1 MRPLLPTPSGS
12 YRQTSE
18 RHEDSMNDVSPIAYD
33 TLRLDGERIM
43 LIGGAGFI
51 GHHLALECRQKGA
64 EVLVVDNMQIN
75 NIVKVV
81 SDSSLDELRRRL
93 YIQFLLDRF
102 SMLRENGIQ
111 IENIDARQMA
121 ELTGAF
127 NDFQPTKAVHLSA
140 ISSAVT
146 ANHVP
151 GLAYDLQISTLRNL
165 LELCRLKNSS
175 CSQVAFMSSSTV
187 YGDFEKESVNETTR
201 PSPRGVYANGKY
213 IGERMVREAKS
224 LYGIDYTIVRPSALY
239 GVRCVSG
246 RVTQKFIE
254 NALLG
259 KPLLLEGGGDGR
271 LDFTN
276 VADLVEG
283 IVRALVLPGGRSRTF
298 NITYGN
304 SRTIAELAAI
314 VKDVVP
320 SVKFEERP
328 PAPEKP
334 RRGTL
339 EMSRAKEYL
348 GFVPSRDLDTAYR
361 AYCLWYVQQWARAQ
375 TSIA

>member
-1 MRPLLPTPSGS
+1 MT
-12 YRQTSE
+12 
-18 RHEDSMNDVSPIAYD
+18 DASPILYD
-33 TLRLDGERIM
+33 TVRLDGERVM
-43 LIGGAGFI
+43 LVGGAGFI
-51 GHHLALECRQKGA
+51 GHHLALECRRKGA

-81 SDSSLDELRRRL
+81 SDPSLDETRRRL
-93 YIQFLLDRF
+93 YVNFLLDRF
-102 SMLRENGIQ
+102 SLLRESGIK
-111 IENIDARQMA
+111 IDNVDARQMA
-121 ELTGAF
+121 ELTGSF
-127 NDFQPTKAVHLSA
+127 NEFQPTKAVHLSA

-146 ANHVP
+146 ANQVP
-151 GLAYDLQISTLRNL
+151 GLAYDLQITTIRNL

-175 CSQVAFMSSSTV
+175 CNQVAFMSSSTV
-187 YGDFEKESVNETTR
+187 YGDFEGASVDETVR

-213 IGERMVREAKS
+213 IGERMMREAQS

-239 GVRCVSG
+239 GIRCVSG

-271 LDFTN
+271 LDFTH
-276 VADLVEG
+276 VDDLVEG
-283 IVRALVLPGGRSRTF
+283 IVRALALPGGRGRTF

-314 VKDVVP
+314 VKEAVP
-320 SVKFEERP
+320 QAKLEDRP

-334 RRGTL
+334 KRGTL
-339 EMSRAKEYL
+339 EMGRAREFL

-361 AYCLWYVQQWARAQ
+361 SYCQWYVQQWARAAQ
-375 TSIA
+375 

>member
-1 MRPLLPTPSGS
+1 
-12 YRQTSE
+12 
-18 RHEDSMNDVSPIAYD
+18 
-33 TLRLDGERIM
+33 
-43 LIGGAGFI
+43 
-51 GHHLALECRQKGA
+51 
-64 EVLVVDNMQIN
+64 MQIN

-81 SDSSLDELRRRL
+81 SDPTLDDVRRRL
-93 YIQFLLDRF
+93 YINFLLDRF
-102 SMLRENGIQ
+102 TLLRDNGIK

-127 NDFQPTKAVHLSA
+127 NEFQPTRAVHLAA

-146 ANHVP
+146 ANQMP
-151 GLAYDLQISTLRNL
+151 GLAYDLQITSLRNL
-165 LELCRLKNSS
+165 LELCRLKNST
-175 CSQVAFMSSSTV
+175 CNQVAFMSSSTV
-187 YGDFEKESVNETTR
+187 YGDFENDSVDETTR

-239 GVRCVSG
+239 GIRCVSG

-254 NALLG
+254 NALMG

-276 VADLVEG
+276 VADLAEG
-283 IVRALVLPGGRSRTF
+283 IVRALGLPGGRSRTF
-298 NITYGN
+298 NMTFGN

-314 VKDVVP
+314 VKEVVP
-320 SVKFEERP
+320 EVRLEVRP

-334 RRGTL
+334 KRGTL
-339 EMSRAKEYL
+339 QMGRAREFL
-348 GFVPSRDLDTAYR
+348 GFVPSRDLSVGYR
-361 AYCLWYVQQWARAQ
+361 EYCQWYVEQWRRAENR
-375 TSIA
+375 SNIL

>member
-1 MRPLLPTPSGS
+1 M
-12 YRQTSE
+12 SE
-18 RHEDSMNDVSPIAYD
+18 ASPIPYD
-33 TLRLDGERIM
+33 TIRLDGQRVM

-51 GHHLALECRQKGA
+51 GHHLALECRQRGA

-81 SDSSLDELRRRL
+81 SDAALDKTRRRL
-93 YIQFLLDRF
+93 YINFLLDRF
-102 SMLRENGIQ
+102 SLLRENGIK
-111 IENIDARQMA
+111 IDNIDARQMA

-127 NDFQPTKAVHLSA
+127 NEFQPTKAVHLSA

-146 ANHVP
+146 ANQVP
-151 GLAYDLQISTLRNL
+151 GLAYDLQITTLRNL

-175 CSQVAFMSSSTV
+175 CNQVAFMSSSTV
-187 YGDFEKESVNETTR
+187 YGDFEGDSVDETVR
-201 PSPRGVYANGKY
+201 PRPRGVYANGKY
-213 IGERMVREAKS
+213 IGERMMREVKD
-224 LYGIDYTIVRPSALY
+224 LHGIDYTIVRPSALY
-239 GVRCVSG
+239 GIRCVSG

-254 NALLG
+254 NALMG
-259 KPLLLEGGGDGR
+259 KPLFLEGGGDGR

-298 NITYGN
+298 NITYGR

-320 SVKFEERP
+320 GVKLEERP

-334 RRGTL
+334 KRGTL
-339 EMSRAKEYL
+339 EMGRAREFL
-348 GFVPSRDLDTAYR
+348 GFVPSRSLDEAYR
-361 AYCLWYVQQWARAQ
+361 TYCQWYAQQWARALQ
-375 TSIA
+375 